1 MVAAPVAPSRAGHR
15 PRGLRR
21 LLVAEVVST
30 TGSQLTTV
38 ALSWFVLTTTR
49 SPARSGLVM
58 AAEVVPVV
66 LFGFVSG
73 EWAQRTGP
81 KRWMVGADLARAP
94 LVAAVPLLARLGLLP
109 FPLLLAVVFAAG
121 IFTTPYTASQ
131 QMLVAEVVGDDET
144 ALARATSTLQS
155 ATRLTLLLGPPAA
168 GALIAALGAPA
179 VLYLDAASYLLVV
192 PLVASTPTMT
202 GRSTH
207 HRSTEQAPTPQDLP
221 APRTPR
227 TRMFDGITTVYRDR
241 LLGAWTTASFFSEIT
256 YQGLFVAIP
265 VLTLFRYHAAATLA
279 GVLLAAFGVGAL
291 VGSLIARRLASTV
304 PARRIATTGKI
315 ASAVIFP
322 ALLPAWPAAGLLI
335 VIAALGVSNGLTN
348 GPVAAVRLARL
359 LPSDRAG
366 GLTAIST
373 VTWLGGFLG
382 LATAGPAL
390 QATSPLIV
398 FMVLTGLQLLSAA
411 VFTHGSRHAHRAEVP
426 GVDPTER
433 NRDFPA
439 GSDGN

>member
-1 MVAAPVAPSRAGHR
+1 MVAAPVAPSREGHR

-38 ALSWFVLTTTR
+38 SLSWFVLTTTR

-73 EWAQRTGP
+73 GWAQRTGP

-131 QMLVAEVVGDDET
+131 QMLIAEVVGDDET
-144 ALARATSTLQS
+144 ALTRATSTLQS

-221 APRTPR
+221 APRTR
-227 TRMFDGITTVYRDR
+227 VFDGITTVYRDR

-279 GVLLAAFGVGAL
+279 GVLLAGFGVGAL
-291 VGSLIARRLASTV
+291 VGSLTARRLADTV

-359 LPSDRAG
+359 PPSDRAG

-373 VTWLGGFLG
+373 VPWLGGFLG

-390 QATSPLIV
+390 QATSPPIL
-398 FMVLTGLQLLSAA
+398 FTVLTGLQLLSAT

>member
-1 MVAAPVAPSRAGHR
+1 MI
-15 PRGLRR
+15 
-21 LLVAEVVST
+21 ST

-73 EWAQRTGP
+73 GWAQRTGP
-81 KRWMVGADLARAP
+81 KRWMVSADLARAP

-109 FPLLLAVVFAAG
+109 FPLLLAVVFATG

-131 QMLVAEVVGDDET
+131 QMLVAEIVGDDET

-202 GRSTH
+202 GRSTR
-207 HRSTEQAPTPQDLP
+207 HRSKEEAPAPQDLP
-221 APRTPR
+221 AAR
-227 TRMFDGITTVYRDR
+227 TRVFDGITTVYRDR

-279 GVLLAAFGVGAL
+279 GVLLAAFGVGAV

-304 PARRIATTGKI
+304 PARRIATIGKI

-382 LATAGPAL
+382 LATAGSAL
-390 QATSPLIV
+390 EATSPLIV
-398 FMVLTGLQLLSAA
+398 FTVLTGLQLLSAG
-411 VFTHGSRHAHRAEVP
+411 VFAHGSPHAHRAQVP
-426 GVDPTER
+426 CPE
-433 NRDFPA
+433 PE
-439 GSDGN
+439 